1 MKKVFLDTNVLLDF
15 VTHRNGYEEAC
26 DILQLGEDSM
36 ISLYASYLTMANTA
50 YVARKGR
57 TQEELYEII
66 EGLSEMITVLSMD
79 QNQLKDVLK
88 LKASDMEDVMQY
100 VCALS
105 NQCDLII
112 TRNTRHF
119 SFSNI
124 PVYTPTDF
132 LDLYQ

>member
-1 MKKVFLDTNVLLDF
+1 MLPEKGELKK
-15 VTHRNGYEEAC
+15 
-26 DILQLGEDSM
+26 
-36 ISLYASYLTMANTA
+36 SY
-50 YVARKGR
+50 
-57 TQEELYEII
+57 II